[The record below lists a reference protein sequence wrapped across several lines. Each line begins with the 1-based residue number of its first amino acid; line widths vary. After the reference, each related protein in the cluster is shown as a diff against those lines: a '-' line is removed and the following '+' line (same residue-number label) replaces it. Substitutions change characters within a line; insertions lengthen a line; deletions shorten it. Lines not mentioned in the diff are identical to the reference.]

1 MTTLGPSGPFSMS
14 SSGLAFLA
22 DGGRLLGVFASSS
35 SLGRFKGRVLARDF
49 SGEPLDPFVEED
61 LQHAVVL
68 QVEESMTAPGVGVGE
83 SH

>member
-1 MTTLGPSGPFSMS
+1 MVEDATGVEEE
-14 SSGLAFLA
+14 A
-22 DGGRLLGVFASSS
+22 DDTEVERLLGLLGVSASSS
-35 SLGRFKGRVLARDF
+35 SLDHFTGRVLARDF